1 MISLTENAA
10 KEIST
15 IMKNDGLNLEEVCVR
30 IGVKAGGCSG
40 FSYVMDFDDKKR
52 RVDLFFESQG
62 LGILVDKKSYLF
74 IKDTVIDWAY
84 DLTHHGVNFAN
95 PAAKGTCGCRISF
108 MHDGPEQTENVF
120 TPTW

>member
-1 MISLTENAA
+1 MISLTKNAA

-15 IMKNDGLNLEEVCVR
+15 IMKHEGLNSEEVCVR

-40 FSYVMDFDDKKR
+40 FTYTMDFDDKKR
-52 RVDLFFESQG
+52 RVDLFFESNG

-74 IKDTVIDWAY
+74 IQNTVIDWKY
-84 DLTHHGVNFAN
+84 DLTHHGVNFEN
-95 PAAKGTCGCRISF
+95 PAAKMTCGCRVSF
-108 MHDGPEQTENVF
+108 MHDGPEQKENVF